1 MKRRIMGWI
10 SACLVV
16 LLGVVGCSGKAVYYV
31 IATEL
36 GEIEVEL
43 YPKQAPG
50 TVANFVAYAESGA
63 YEKSTFFRV
72 CTPENEAD
80 REVKIEVIQG
90 GNVADERLLPAIQL
104 ETTEMTGLSHR
115 DGTLSMARSTPH
127 SAQSSFFICVGDQP
141 ELDFGGKRN
150 PDGQGFAAFG
160 KVTAGMHVVRT
171 IQHMENQGQYLIDSV
186 RIHRV
191 FRK

>member
-1 MKRRIMGWI
+1 MFWF
-10 SACLVV
+10 SACLIVW
-16 LLGVVGCSGKAVYYV
+16 LGVVGCSEKAVYYV
-31 IATEL
+31 LATEL

-43 YPKQAPG
+43 YPKRAPR
-50 TVANFVAYAESGA
+50 TVANFVAYVESGA
-63 YEKSTFFRV
+63 YEGSTFFRV

-90 GNVADERLLPAIQL
+90 GNVAEESLLPPIQL
-104 ETTEMTGLSHR
+104 ETTEMTGLTHR

-127 SAQSSFFICVGDQP
+127 SAQSSFFICIGDQP
-141 ELDFGGKRN
+141 ALDFAGQRN

-160 KVTAGMHVVRT
+160 QVTAGMHVVRT
-171 IQHMENQGQYLIDSV
+171 IQHMENEGQYLIDSV

-191 FRK
+191 DRK